1 MLSPIEQFR
10 ENITRVRDL
19 GGLHAVID
27 NATTAAIDLT
37 DLLRSQIV
45 MIVSALDLYI
55 HEITRMGMLEVYN
68 GERPQTDA
76 FLRFQVTLGSA
87 MQGISS
93 ASEEEDDSKEDNDN
107 TGDDG
112 QKKWLDDK
120 WLDIEIREK
129 HGHQSF
135 QDPNNIADA
144 IRLFSSCELWPSV
157 AEQLSLDVR
166 DVRDQ
171 LRAII
176 KRRNQIVHEADLVP
190 TYPGTITRW
199 SISPA
204 DVTNTLNFIG
214 EVCEAIDTVSVRDL
228 NN

>member
-10 ENITRVRDL
+10 ENITRVQDI
-19 GGLHAVID
+19 GGLHTVLD
-27 NATTAAIDLT
+27 NTTTSVVDLT
-37 DLLRSQIV
+37 DLLRAQIV

-55 HEITRMGMLEVYN
+55 HEITRVGMLAVYN
-68 GERPQTDA
+68 GKRPQTDA

-93 ASEEEDDSKEDNDN
+93 VRKEEDDSKEDNDN
-107 TGDDG
+107 KENDSN
-112 QKKWLDDK
+112 KKWLDDK
-120 WLDIEIREK
+120 WLDIEIRER

-157 AEQLSLDVR
+157 AKQLNLDVKDVKDQLS
-166 DVRDQ
+166 
-171 LRAII
+171 AIV

-199 SISPA
+199 LISPA
-204 DVTNTLNFIG
+204 DVASTLDFVREI
-214 EVCEAIDTVSVRDL
+214 CEAIDTISI
-228 NN
+228 

>member
-19 GGLHAVID
+19 GGLHTALD
-27 NATTAAIDLT
+27 NTTTSVMDLT
-37 DLLRSQIV
+37 DLLRAQIV

-55 HEITRMGMLEVYN
+55 HETTRVGMLAVYN

-76 FLRFQVTLGSA
+76 FLRFRVTLGSA

-93 ASEEEDDSKEDNDN
+93 VGKDDDKEE
-107 TGDDG
+107 GDG
-112 QKKWLDDK
+112 KKKWLDDK
-120 WLDIEIREK
+120 WLDVEIRER

-157 AEQLSLDVR
+157 AKQLNLDVKDVKDQLS
-166 DVRDQ
+166 
-171 LRAII
+171 AIV

-190 TYPGTITRW
+190 TYPGTTTRW

-204 DVTNTLNFIG
+204 DVTSTLDFI
-214 EVCEAIDTVSVRDL
+214 EKICEAIDIVS
-228 NN
+228 N